1 MTNDQAGTFTFSEAA
16 NPKVSFDKI
25 STNEYVVCYY
35 DSGWWVGLV
44 QDVNCD
50 EKDVE
55 IIFLHPPEPLNS
67 FTWEKRKDLFDTRYK
82 CDM

>member
-25 STNEYVVCYY
+25 STNEYVVCY
-35 DSGWWVGLV
+35 
-44 QDVNCD
+44 D

-67 FTWEKRKDLFDTRYK
+67 FTWEKRKDLFGTIYK